1 MSEKVEAIL
10 QYIALAVF
18 AGAIGHIQRNT
29 ANGKPVLFW
38 RVVMEAAGA
47 GLVGYILMLICLEVG
62 LSSNWTGAV
71 VGTGG
76 WLGAS
81 ASIRIIERYVFRKLG
96 VTNDDFDRADR
107 RTPDVEGRGLAQ
119 EDSPVDRVRSVVD
132 RDRDDGA
139 CNQLA
144 ASGEGDGTTE
154 PTADERL

>member
-1 MSEKVEAIL
+1 MSEKVEAVL

-29 ANGKPVLFW
+29 ASGKPVLFW

-47 GLVGYILMLICLEVG
+47 GLVGYILMLICIEVG
-62 LSSNWTGAV
+62 LSQNWTGAV

-96 VTNDDFDRADR
+96 VTNDDYHRADAVAETR
-107 RTPDVEGRGLAQ
+107 ELAA
-119 EDSPVDRVRSVVD
+119 VDRVRTVVD
-132 RDRDDGA
+132 SDRDNCA
-139 CNQLA
+139 CNQPTPPR
-144 ASGEGDGTTE
+144 EGDGATE